1 MLIHE
6 ISVLFQLLPTI
17 HSPLVDV
24 DGFTSLRPEVEV
36 NKF

>member
-6 ISVLFQLLPTI
+6 FSVLFQLLSTFQ
-17 HSPLVDV
+17 SPLVDV